1 MQSEKRYTLI
11 TGATSGIGYE
21 LARLFGSMGHHLILV
36 ARTESDLLT
45 AKKEFSDLGMDI
57 ITIPKDLFEPRAA
70 AELYQDI
77 KNRRL
82 EVDVLVNDAGQG
94 QYGLFVEND
103 INRYLQLIQLNIASL
118 TTLTHLFLKDMVAK
132 NRGKILQLAS
142 IASETPGPYQAV
154 YHATRAY
161 VLSLTEA
168 LINEVKD
175 TDGDD
180 HGLTTRRYRY

>member
-94 QYGLFVEND
+94 STVCL
-103 INRYLQLIQLNIASL
+103 
-118 TTLTHLFLKDMVAK
+118 LKT
-132 NRGKILQLAS
+132 IS
-142 IASETPGPYQAV
+142 IGTCS
-154 YHATRAY
+154 
-161 VLSLTEA
+161 
-168 LINEVKD
+168 
-175 TDGDD
+175 
-180 HGLTTRRYRY
+180 